1 MSSKKRDLESNDINN
16 KKQKLDNTL
25 PDFVSDGLDTKEIR
39 DIVQDIMIIIQNNKN
54 KATHEEIIN
63 NIKNS
68 DDIRIKLFTERYP
81 MLFDLA
87 LRDEP
92 FNWDNLNYMLNMRNN
107 IIEDKMTSENASKV
121 VGKEWF
127 DKYVDT
133 STMTK
138 TKKQKK

>member
-1 MSSKKRDLESNDINN
+1 MSSKKRDLKSNDINN

-68 DDIRIKLFTERYP
+68 DDVRIKLFTERYP
-81 MLFDLA
+81 MLFDMVTKKEGFDYPSFEYFLTM
-87 LRDEP
+87 RDK
-92 FNWDNLNYMLNMRNN
+92 
-107 IIEDKMTSENASKV
+107 IIKKELTSDDASKV
-121 VGKEWF
+121 VGQVWF
-127 DKYVDT
+127 DKYY
-133 STMTK
+133 
-138 TKKQKK
+138 KK